1 MGKNNY
7 KRELTLIEVDPEY
20 NVIYH
25 QLRKEA
31 RIWNSAGQY
40 WLGKECSRRAEAL
53 LRGDIEQYNA
63 VKHSHELYHY
73 NYN

>member
-31 RIWNSAGQY
+31 RIWNSTGQY

-73 NYN
+73 N